1 MASRGQ
7 QRPQQEPEELAIT
20 KDPQEL
26 QTSAAGTRAQAE
38 IQAAFAIAKRFPR
51 NEQTAYEKLLRS
63 ADRHSFA
70 EDCAYSF
77 PRGGTNV
84 TGPSVVMARE
94 AARIWGNIRY
104 GLIVL
109 RDDEDTR
116 LIRGWAIDLESN
128 TYTEADDDFSKLI
141 QRKQGRGETIWVK
154 PDERD
159 LRELTNRRGAI
170 LVRNCI
176 LQLIPKDFIEDA
188 IERADRTLEG
198 KAKNDPDAWKK
209 IVSAFGE
216 INVRVEQLVAYLGH
230 SVAECSPAELTQ
242 MRQIYK
248 SISDGNSTWQEY
260 AGSPVSPEGQ
270 SNAVGAKTANG
281 TASLKDK
288 MKEAQ
293 EKLDHRR
300 KEAQKVDQDPEP
312 EAEEMP
318 AKKQELA
325 SPTDLFPQ
333 RTRGRF
339 E

>member
-51 NEQTAYEKLLRS
+51 NEEAAYAKLMKS
-63 ADRHSFA
+63 AERPTFA

-77 PRGGTNV
+77 PRGGNTV

-94 AARIWGNIRY
+94 AARIWGNIRW
-104 GLIVL
+104 GLIIL
-109 RDDEDTR
+109 RDDGDTR

-128 TYTEADDDFSKLI
+128 AYNEADDDFSKLI
-141 QRKQGRGETIWVK
+141 QRKQGRETLWVT

-176 LQLIPKDFIEDA
+176 LQIIPKDFIDDA
-188 IERADRTLEG
+188 IERADRTLEN
-198 KAKNDPDAWKK
+198 KVKDDPAAWKK
-209 IVSAFGE
+209 IVAAFGD
-216 INVRVEQLVAYLGH
+216 INVHVEQLAAYLGH
-230 SVAECSPAELTQ
+230 PVKDCSPAELTQ
-242 MRQIYK
+242 LRQIYK
-248 SISDGNSTWQEY
+248 SIFDGNSTWQEY

-293 EKLDHRR
+293 DKLDQRR
-300 KEAQKVDQDPEP
+300 EQAKKDPEP

-325 SPTDLFPQ
+325 SPTDVFTQ